1 MGTPNMNYAVRPSGE
16 TADPNDCSQIPQAD
30 GATAKEQIRSSACVS
45 EFVCPTNITGPRH
58 CDVVN
63 DEKPNAALG
72 LRARL
77 CPVVAEWG
85 GNQMSFVRFNIGH
98 THKIPETISLQ

>member
-16 TADPNDCSQIPQAD
+16 TADPNDCSKIPQAD
-30 GATAKEQIRSSACVS
+30 GATAKVRIRSSACARHVS
-45 EFVCPTNITGPRH
+45 EFVCPTNITGPRL
-58 CDVVN
+58 CDIVN
-63 DEKPNAALG
+63 NEKPNAALG

-85 GNQMSFVRFNIGH
+85 GG
-98 THKIPETISLQ
+98 TK